1 MTSSV
6 QGAIALMAL
15 GITAVSG
22 RVKAMVCR
30 RSVLDEEAVVGTRVE
45 TMGVPPSVA
54 GAAEIRVTVNEKDA
68 RADGD
73 LEKTNKE
80 ISAVADLDEANDKLQ
95 GNKRRR
101 PVVVTTGFKKDM
113 VNPYKRDGQD
123 IWT

>member
-1 MTSSV
+1 
-6 QGAIALMAL
+6 MAL